1 MSDSESSLPS
11 DLAPTQAERLI
22 RICDRFE
29 ADWRAGRRPRIKE
42 IVCDLPEPDQ
52 SGVLRMLLGL
62 ELRLRRELGERPT
75 PADYEREFPGRTD
88 LISSV
93 FVSMAAA
100 SIEADGDPTTSQD
113 GTDAGP
119 ASPDATL
126 SYCVGREGGRVA
138 PRIDAD
144 QHQRLRGAFAPGGVV
159 QGRYRIDRELGR
171 GGICQRNLR

>member
-1 MSDSESSLPS
+1 MSDSESALPS
-11 DLAPTQAERLI
+11 DLSPSHVKRLI

-29 ADWRAGRRPRIKE
+29 ADWRAGLRPRISE
-42 IVCDLPEPDQ
+42 IVGDLPEPDQ

-75 PADYEREFPGRTD
+75 PSDYEREFPGRTD

-93 FVSMAAA
+93 FESLAAA
-100 SIEADGDPTTSQD
+100 AIEADGDPTTSHDATDFGPD
-113 GTDAGP
+113 G
-119 ASPDATL
+119 PDATL
-126 SYCVGREGGRVA
+126 SYCVGRDGGRVV
-138 PRIDAD
+138 PWIDAD